1 MEGNEVIEIENTSI
15 WNQYLKCRDFM
26 ERRGIYQDTDINNR
40 MYNGD
45 QWHGLKMD
53 GVEPIV
59 FNFIKPIIKHKVSN
73 ITSNLFAINY
83 SPENIENIEFMEEA
97 QKTCDLL
104 NKRAS
109 KVWDTDFMDK
119 KVKKWVKQ
127 SAINDEAVAY
137 VTYDLESNNPI
148 TEVISKNDIMYG
160 DENEEEIQ
168 LQPFI
173 LIRQR
178 KTILELKEM
187 ARQEKIDEKL
197 IEHIF
202 TDNDTSTVAGD
213 SGKDELE
220 DKAWLITRFY
230 RKNGIVC
237 FDQATQYCE
246 IKKEKNMGVKL
257 YPIAHFN
264 WEDEEGNARGIG
276 EVRQLK
282 PNQLETNKTAMRRA
296 LTVKNISYPQKVI
309 NETAIQ
315 NIDAVSK
322 IGSVVRFKD
331 MGNTRASDV
340 FMTTTPG
347 QMGPDSEKI
356 QTELINYSRDL
367 NNVSEATVGN
377 INPESASG
385 RAILAVQ
392 NAQNQPLNDQLI
404 GLKTFLEDI
413 ARIWFELWK
422 VNARDVLKIQYEEVN
437 PISGEKAYEMG
448 EISPLVLDALET
460 SVKVDITP
468 KGAFDKYAQEL
479 SLENMFVNG
488 KITFDEYVES
498 LDSDSVMPKAKL
510 EIIMNKRKEAQKQIN
525 QLDQQAQEMKNMMMM
540 EQTNAQEIANI
551 GQQGYQMID
560 QAMMEEATV

>member
-137 VTYDLESNNPI
+137 VTYDLGSNNPI

-220 DKAWLITRFY
+220 DKTWLITRFY

-422 VNARDVLKIQYEEVN
+422 VNARDVLKIQYEEVD

>member
-1 MEGNEVIEIENTSI
+1 MEENFDIEETSI
-15 WNQYLKCRDFM
+15 WQQYLKCKDFM
-26 ERRGIYQDTDINNR
+26 ERRGIYQDTDINYR

-45 QWHGLKMD
+45 QWHGLKIE

-59 FNFIKPIIKHKVSN
+59 FNFIKPIVKHKVSN
-73 ITSNLFAINY
+73 ITSNLFAPNY

-97 QKTCDLL
+97 QKTCEML

-127 SAINDEAVAY
+127 SAINDEAICY
-137 VTYDLESNNPI
+137 VTYDNVTNNPI
-148 TEVISKNDIMYG
+148 NEVISKNDIMYG

-178 KTILELKEM
+178 KSVIELKQM
-187 ARQEKIDEKL
+187 AEEEKIDKKL
-197 IEHIF
+197 IETII
-202 TDNDTSTVAGD
+202 TDNDTTTISGD

-230 RKNGIVC
+230 RKDGIIHY
-237 FDQATQYCE
+237 DQATQYCE
-246 IKKEKNMGVKL
+246 IKKEKSMGISI

-296 LTVKNISYPQKVI
+296 LTVKNISYPQRVV
-309 NETAIQ
+309 NESLIQ
-315 NIDAVSK
+315 NIEAVNK

-331 MGNTRASDV
+331 IGTTRASDV

-367 NNVSEATVGN
+367 NNVSDATSGSV
-377 INPESASG
+377 NPESASG

-413 ARIWFELWK
+413 ARIWFALWK
-422 VNARDVLKIQYEEVN
+422 TNASDILKIQYEETD
-437 PISGEKAYEMG
+437 PITGEIIYEMG
-448 EISPLVLDALET
+448 EINPLVLDALET

-479 SLENMFVNG
+479 SLENMFING

-510 EIIMNKRKEAQKQIN
+510 EIIMNKRKEAQQRIN
-525 QLDQQAQEMKNMMMM
+525 QLDQQAQAVKNEAMM
-540 EQTNAQEIANI
+540 QQANAQEVASI
-551 GQQGYQMID
+551 GQQGYNLINHAIGN
-560 QAMMEEATV
+560 QAT